1 MGLAQE
7 GALDRYEASPST
19 PSKGW
24 GWPRLQEAGVPLGPC
39 DRGQHG
45 SSALPLPQTLAGS
58 WMKVGGEGWSPVK
71 PFHVLSPLAS
81 PQPAR
86 KAKSL
91 SPRPT
96 WWGQNQDAHGG
107 VGMNWPPLLP
117 RP

>member
-7 GALDRYEASPST
+7 GALNRYEASPST

-24 GWPRLQEAGVPLGPC
+24 GRPQLQGAGVPLGLC
-39 DRGQHG
+39 DRGQRG
-45 SSALPLPQTLAGS
+45 SSALPLPQTLAGG

-81 PQPAR
+81 PQPTR

-91 SPRPT
+91 SPDP
-96 WWGQNQDAHGG
+96 HGG
-107 VGMNWPPLLP
+107 GRTRMPMAGWA
-117 RP
+117 